1 MIFIDIV
8 ETTDAIEPEVTT
20 IEVQIVPAPDPND
33 PFSVPPPLED
43 DHETDPDDS
52 LQLGNNH
59 DDDDDDNEG
68 PAALNIKPTAPPK
81 SKKRKVTHQ
90 DIQVMQ
96 FDVLKFEKYKIDLEV
111 ENLKLIKEKLK
122 LEIEDLKEK
131 KTAMFINNYNLLFML
146 NIVIL

>member
-1 MIFIDIV
+1 MIFIHIV
-8 ETTDAIEPEVTT
+8 ETTNAIEPEVTT

-33 PFSVPPPLED
+33 PFSAPLPPED
-43 DHETDPDDS
+43 DHETDSDDS

-59 DDDDDDNEG
+59 ADDDDDDDDEG

-90 DIQVMQ
+90 DIQGMQ
-96 FDVLKFEKYKIDLEV
+96 D
-111 ENLKLIKEKLK
+111 
-122 LEIEDLKEK
+122 
-131 KTAMFINNYNLLFML
+131 YNLFFML

>member
-1 MIFIDIV
+1 MIFIHIV

-20 IEVQIVPAPDPND
+20 IKVQIVPAPDPND

-59 DDDDDDNEG
+59 DDDDDNEG

-90 DIQVMQ
+90 DIQAMQ
-96 FDVLKFEKYKIDLEV
+96 FDVLKVEKHKIDLEV
-111 ENLKLIKEKLK
+111 ESLKLKFEGLVAWREKG
-122 LEIEDLKEK
+122 
-131 KTAMFINNYNLLFML
+131 
-146 NIVIL
+146 

>member
-1 MIFIDIV
+1 MIFIHIA
-8 ETTDAIEPEVTT
+8 ETTNAIEPEVTT
-20 IEVQIVPAPDPND
+20 IVVQIVPAPDPND

-59 DDDDDDNEG
+59 ADDDDDDDDNEG
-68 PAALNIKPTAPPK
+68 PAALNIKPTASPK

-90 DIQVMQ
+90 DIQAMQ
-96 FDVLKFEKYKIDLEV
+96 FDVLKVEKHKIV

-122 LEIEDLKEK
+122 LEIEDLKAK
-131 KTAMFINNYNLLFML
+131 NSH
-146 NIVIL
+146 VHQ

>member
-1 MIFIDIV
+1 MIFIHIV

-20 IEVQIVPAPDPND
+20 IEVQIVPPPDPND

-59 DDDDDDNEG
+59 ADDDDDDNEG

-90 DIQVMQ
+90 DIQAMQ
-96 FDVLKFEKYKIDLEV
+96 FDVLKVEKQKIDLEV

-122 LEIEDLKEK
+122 LEIEDLK
-131 KTAMFINNYNLLFML
+131 ARNSH
-146 NIVIL
+146 VHQ

>member
-1 MIFIDIV
+1 MIFIHIV
-8 ETTDAIEPEVTT
+8 ETTNAIEPEVTT

-33 PFSVPPPLED
+33 PFSAPLPPKD
-43 DHETDPDDS
+43 DHETDSDDS

-59 DDDDDDNEG
+59 ADDDDDDDEG

-90 DIQVMQ
+90 DIQAMQ
-96 FDVLKFEKYKIDLEV
+96 FDVLKVEKHNSKKI
-111 ENLKLIKEKLK
+111 
-122 LEIEDLKEK
+122 
-131 KTAMFINNYNLLFML
+131 AMFINNYNLFFML

>member
-1 MIFIDIV
+1 MIFIHIV

-20 IEVQIVPAPDPND
+20 IEVQIVPPPDPND

-59 DDDDDDNEG
+59 ADDDDDDDNEG

-81 SKKRKVTHQ
+81 SKITKGDPSRYTSDAV
-90 DIQVMQ
+90 
-96 FDVLKFEKYKIDLEV
+96 
-111 ENLKLIKEKLK
+111 
-122 LEIEDLKEK
+122 
-131 KTAMFINNYNLLFML
+131 
-146 NIVIL
+146 

>member
-1 MIFIDIV
+1 MIFIHIV

-20 IEVQIVPAPDPND
+20 IEVQVVPAPDLND

-52 LQLGNNH
+52 LQVGNDH
-59 DDDDDDNEG
+59 DDDNDDDDVNEG

-96 FDVLKFEKYKIDLEV
+96 FDVLKVEKHKIDLEV

-122 LEIEDLKEK
+122 LEIEDLKAK
-131 KTAMFINNYNLLFML
+131 NSH
-146 NIVIL
+146 VHQ